1 MGRVIA
7 IVSGKGGVGKTTITA
22 ELGIALAKRNQK
34 VCVIDADVAMANLS
48 LLLNMQGSPITLHD
62 VLLGESNV
70 QDAIYDGP
78 QGLKLIPSGL
88 SLENFRRV
96 DPERLAGI
104 VESISNQFDF
114 VLLDCPAGI
123 EKGVLAAIASADEVL
138 LVTMPTSPAIADVL
152 KAKITAQRLNV
163 KVIGVIVNFVRQ
175 EKGEIKFDDIQKL
188 LELPIFG
195 LVPYDPEIR
204 RTFMYEKLA
213 PLMIRE
219 PGSPAAVAIQK
230 TAAKLAGLP
239 VKIDEGKKQGFFSRL
254 FGIFRRKKKSDET
267 VIASK
272 NAKIDSKKNARSVR

>member
-70 QDAIYDGP
+70 QDSIYDGP

-88 SLENFRRV
+88 SLENYRRV
-96 DPERLAGI
+96 DPERLSGV

-123 EKGVLAAIASADEVL
+123 EKGVLAAIAAADEVL

-152 KAKITAQRLNV
+152 KAKISAQRLNV
-163 KVIGVIVNFVRQ
+163 KVIGVIVNFVRG
-175 EKGEIKFDDIQKL
+175 EKGEIRFDDIQKL
-188 LELPIFG
+188 LELPVFG
-195 LVPYDPEIR
+195 LVPYDAEIR

-213 PLMIRE
+213 PLMIRA

-239 VKIDEGKKQGFFSRL
+239 VKIDEGKKPSLLARI
-254 FGIFRRKKKSDET
+254 FGMFRKKEKLDKAGK
-267 VIASK
+267 IDK
-272 NAKIDSKKNARSVR
+272 NAKVDAKKNLRGAK